1 MSADDFRDLIREFDH
16 SAETDLRFFRWVQPE
31 IDRGDIVP
39 GTGGYAEFAIQDPYA
54 YIADAPQIFRD
65 QLPASVRER
74 ESVLVW
80 QYAEALDGTILDPL
94 RSVSQVTNTKA
105 DVVFDA
111 SREKYYIVQKNGDF
125 RQIAKVNAAI
135 CTLIDGVPEL
145 V

>member
-1 MSADDFRDLIREFDH
+1 MSADDFRDLVREFDH
-16 SAETDLRFFRWVQPE
+16 SGVTDLRFYRWVPPE
-31 IDRGDIVP
+31 IDRGDTVP
-39 GTGGYAEFAIQDPYA
+39 GTGGYAEFTIQDPYA

-65 QLPASVRER
+65 QLPPSVRER

-105 DVVFDA
+105 DVVYDA
-111 SREKYYIVQKNGDF
+111 DREKYYIVQKNGDF
-125 RQIAKVNAAI
+125 RRIAKVNAAI